1 MPTRRRSPGRRATA
15 RISYGDLLT
24 NRLGALDATAVSLAM
39 DNEMPI
45 VVFDMTQPG
54 NIVRAVRGE
63 PIGTL
68 IAGEVS

>member
-1 MPTRRRSPGRRATA
+1 
-15 RISYGDLLT
+15 
-24 NRLGALDATAVSLAM
+24 M

-63 PIGTL
+63 SIGTL
-68 IAGEVS
+68 IGGEVSG

>member
-1 MPTRRRSPGRRATA
+1 
-15 RISYGDLLT
+15 
-24 NRLGALDATAVSLAM
+24 M

-45 VVFDMTQPG
+45 VVFDMTRPG

-68 IAGEVS
+68 IGA